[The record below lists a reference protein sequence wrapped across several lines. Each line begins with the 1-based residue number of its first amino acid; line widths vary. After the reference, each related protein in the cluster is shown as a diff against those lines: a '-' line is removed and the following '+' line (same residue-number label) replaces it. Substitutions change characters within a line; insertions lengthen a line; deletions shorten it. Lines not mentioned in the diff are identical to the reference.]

1 VPTPVFTHIIGFSAL
16 IAVFIAVSLYA
27 FTTVDIMNRRNM
39 EQALSVVSYSL
50 AGSLRNL
57 ILAGG
62 NNSLL
67 TLNLPVEVYYRS
79 GYNVYIGNGSVLAQF
94 FPALRNQPGF
104 DPGGL
109 YVIASSPDMRV
120 WSPSLVLGSADL
132 YGRRIYV
139 ANGTWVLN
147 TSRVGFD
154 PNNGYVETGVPWLCR
169 ESLYVLERSGLNLS
183 NYLVKVVFNPSTL
196 KCSYGLLNFTP
207 TPSDIRFADTDG
219 KTPLPY
225 WIESWNSTNAVVW
238 VQIPSLQ
245 ANSNKTIFM
254 YWGNPLATSRS
265 NPNIFTFFYNFSNVN
280 GPSDLSPT
288 WGILPVNTTSWSIT
302 SFNLSGVVGVAVNA
316 SFPQGVSPTLLTL
329 FTETPLQLNPVGEG
343 LIVEGWG
350 APLTLNDQDWR
361 LALYNITGGL
371 QWFGI
376 QYQPPVIDPFLN
388 ISNYTVIYG
397 NWSVVS
403 AGSETLLNAYNYS
416 NITIGGSAYWAAAIV
431 RYNPPSNAPPGQ
443 EEYQILFKVQ
453 VQPDNVLRGLIIS
466 QDTSLSMNMFI
477 AVNSSGDTL
486 ELWAGKVDDPNSWT
500 RLDFQGGANPSWVFI
515 YADMLGPGVSN
526 HLTVKV
532 YDADTGDT
540 LLFYSKQN
548 NLIPSDPN
556 YVGGFA
562 LSTQPIP
569 SNSLY
574 DDLVAAR
581 YNYKVQSVNLTAIT
595 FTGLPAN
602 WSVTISSG
610 DFAASATAN
619 SSGVA
624 VVDVST
630 NPILGVGG
638 PVYITLYDD
647 QGSIV
652 TTFVINSLV
661 SGGTVFVFLPQLTQP
676 AQQLGAAIHAS
687 GVPATGNTPVYTI
700 VFHNSTQVF
709 WVNTNITASQGQLVL
724 SGVGYFNNTVFY
736 VIYNTTGYYNVS
748 APTYSYFNSTYYG
761 YMDTGLIVIGAA
773 NGYGKATGSTKVI
786 QTSGFYWV
794 VRARPFTYPEPL
806 VQYGPVESASPPS
819 MPQVNFTVKP
829 YIVFSSKLAVD
840 LALLTTPSG
849 DSIVVMIVRGVRGA

>member
-1 VPTPVFTHIIGFSAL
+1 
-16 IAVFIAVSLYA
+16 
-27 FTTVDIMNRRNM
+27 
-39 EQALSVVSYSL
+39 
-50 AGSLRNL
+50 
-57 ILAGG
+57 
-62 NNSLL
+62 
-67 TLNLPVEVYYRS
+67 
-79 GYNVYIGNGSVLAQF
+79 
-94 FPALRNQPGF
+94 
-104 DPGGL
+104 
-109 YVIASSPDMRV
+109 
-120 WSPSLVLGSADL
+120 
-132 YGRRIYV
+132 
-139 ANGTWVLN
+139 
-147 TSRVGFD
+147 
-154 PNNGYVETGVPWLCR
+154 
-169 ESLYVLERSGLNLS
+169 
-183 NYLVKVVFNPSTL
+183 
-196 KCSYGLLNFTP
+196 
-207 TPSDIRFADTDG
+207 
-219 KTPLPY
+219 
-225 WIESWNSTNAVVW
+225 
-238 VQIPSLQ
+238 
-245 ANSNKTIFM
+245 
-254 YWGNPLATSRS
+254 
-265 NPNIFTFFYNFSNVN
+265 
-280 GPSDLSPT
+280 
-288 WGILPVNTTSWSIT
+288 
-302 SFNLSGVVGVAVNA
+302 VGVAVDA

-361 LALYNITGGL
+361 LGLYNITGGL
-371 QWFGI
+371 EWFGI

-416 NITIGGSAYWAAAIV
+416 NITIRGSSYWAAAIV
-431 RYNPPSNAPPGQ
+431 RYNPPAKAPRGQ

-466 QDTSLSMNMFI
+466 EDTSLSKHFFI
-477 AVNSSGDTL
+477 AVNSSGDRL
-486 ELWAGKVDDPNSWT
+486 ELWAGDITDPKSWT
-500 RLDFQGGANPSWVFI
+500 RLGFQEGVNTSWVFI
-515 YADMLGPGVSN
+515 YVDMLGPGSSS
-526 HLTVKV
+526 HPLFIRV
-532 YDADTGDT
+532 YDADTGST
-540 LLFYSKQN
+540 LLSYRN
-548 NLIPSDPN
+548 PDMGNLQPVDPN

-581 YNYKVQSVNLTAIT
+581 YNYQVQSVNLTAIT

-610 DFAASATAN
+610 DFTASATAN

-647 QGSIV
+647 QGNIV

-676 AQQLGAAIHAS
+676 NQQLGAEIHAS
-687 GVPATGNTPVYTI
+687 RVPATGNTPVYTI
-700 VFHNSTQVF
+700 VFHNSTQGF
-709 WVNTNITASQGQLVL
+709 WVNTNVTARQGQLVL
-724 SGVGYFNNTVFY
+724 SGIGYFNQTVFY
-736 VIYNTTGYYNVS
+736 VIYNTTGYYKVS

-761 YMDTGLIVIGAA
+761 YMDTGLIVIGTA
-773 NGYGKATGSTKVI
+773 NGYGKATGSTKII

-806 VQYGPVESASPPS
+806 VEGGPVESASPPL
-819 MPQVNFTVKP
+819 MPQVNFTVEP

-840 LALLTTPSG
+840 LALITTPSG